1 MERVEKYFPNLTETQ
16 KKQFA
21 ALAPLYADWNSKIN
35 VISRK
40 DIDNF
45 YEHHV
50 LHSLA
55 IAKAVQCKPGTKVLD
70 LGTGGG
76 FPGVPL
82 AIMFPETSFLL
93 VDSVGKKL
101 KVIDAVAAEIGLTN
115 VRTLHERVENVPGQF
130 DFVTSRAVTRLN
142 EAWDWVSAKIS
153 GNHHNDV
160 PNGLLYLKGGDIT
173 SETPPKVIVERYE
186 LADWFD
192 GEYFAEKSLVHIHKG
207 V

>member
-1 MERVEKYFPNLTETQ
+1 MELINKYFPELTETQ
-16 KKQFA
+16 KQQFA
-21 ALAPLYADWNSKIN
+21 ALGALYSEWNAKIN

-50 LHSLA
+50 LHSLS
-55 IAKAVQCKPGTKVLD
+55 IAKAVQFKPGTKVLD

-101 KVIDAVAAEIGLTN
+101 SVINAVAAEIGLAN
-115 VRTLHERVENVPGQF
+115 VTTLHERVENVPGQF
-130 DFVTSRAVTRLN
+130 DFVTSRAVTKLD
-142 EAWDWVSAKIS
+142 EAWGWVSVKIS
-153 GNHHNDV
+153 GNHANDI
-160 PNGLLYLKGGDIT
+160 PNGLLYLKGGDI
-173 SETPPKVIVERYE
+173 SGEIPAKVELERYE
-186 LADWFD
+186 LSDWFA
-192 GEYFAEKSLVHIHKG
+192 GEYFAEKSLVHLHKG